1 MHACVCVTSM
11 YTRVATWACMR
22 PTQAKREPLA
32 AVVARLADA
41 VESRSAKGKNFG
53 MVLIPEGLVEYI
65 PEV

>member
-1 MHACVCVTSM
+1 
-11 YTRVATWACMR
+11 MR